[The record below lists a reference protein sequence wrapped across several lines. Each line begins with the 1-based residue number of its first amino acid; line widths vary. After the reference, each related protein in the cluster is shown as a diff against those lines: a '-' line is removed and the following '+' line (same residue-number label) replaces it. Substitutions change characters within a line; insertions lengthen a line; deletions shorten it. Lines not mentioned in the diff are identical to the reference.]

1 MVSVLDSGFG
11 TNAPSGIINFVL
23 STIDYTA
30 TLFPDHYG
38 DDSGTQTY
46 NLSRPADIIFH
57 WPTDYT
63 ADIPPVACHSH
74 NDYWRPIP
82 VVSAIQAGC
91 TGVEADLWL
100 LGDELYVGHSR
111 SSLTAQRTFRSLYI
125 EPLLRILDRQNPNT
139 TFHPSPD
146 SPRTG
151 VFDTNSEQNLV
162 LLIEFKTDGHESWRF
177 VTEQLQPLRS
187 RQYLTYFDGHQIV
200 RGPLTVVVTGNA
212 PFDKVIENFEYRD
225 MFFDAPLQVMGGIKD
240 SSTDEK
246 HEPVLQNIQ
255 AERAYLDQYAKVATS
270 NTSASKHENSRATPS
285 SLPLTIDPSVYT
297 PSNSYYTS
305 TSFLETIGTPL
316 PFLSSSQ
323 LKKIKAQIAG
333 AHRQGLKTRYWDI
346 PAWPIGLRNYVWEV
360 LVKEGIDYLNVDDLD
375 GATRGDW
382 QKGMRGTIWS
392 RKVSWHS

>member
-1 MVSVLDSGFG
+1 M
-11 TNAPSGIINFVL
+11 L
-23 STIDYTA
+23 STIDYVA

-38 DDSGTQTY
+38 GSHSTHTY
-46 NLSRPADIIFH
+46 NLSRPADIIYH

-74 NDYWRPIP
+74 NDYWRPVP
-82 VVSAIQAGC
+82 VISAIQAGC
-91 TGVEADLWL
+91 TGVEADVWL

-111 SSLTAQRTFRSLYI
+111 ASLTARRTFRTLYV

-139 TFHPSPD
+139 TFHPMLD
-146 SPRTG
+146 VPRAG

-162 LLIEFKTDGHESWRF
+162 LLIDFKTDGHELWRF

-187 RQYLTYFDGHQIV
+187 RQYLTYFDGKQIV

-212 PFDKVIENFEYRD
+212 PFDKVIESFDYRD
-225 MFFDAPLQVMGGIKD
+225 MFFDAPLPVMGTINT
-240 SSTDEK
+240 SRTDEK
-246 HEPVLQNIQ
+246 LDPTLQNIQ
-255 AERAYLDQYAKVATS
+255 AEHAFLDQYTS
-270 NTSASKHENSRATPS
+270 MSKNKNGTDTPS
-285 SLPLTIDPSVYT
+285 FSALAIDPSIYT

-305 TSFLETIGTPL
+305 TSFLEVVGTPL

-323 LKKIKAQIAG
+323 LNKIKAHIAG
-333 AHRQGLKTRYWDI
+333 AHHQGLKARYWDI
-346 PAWPIGLRNYVWEV
+346 PAWPIGLRNYIWEV

-375 GATRGDW
+375 GATKGDW

-392 RKVSWHS
+392 RRVSWRS